1 MLGHV
6 LEAARALEASRIC
19 VVYGHGG
26 EAVRERLDAPDIA
39 WARQEPQLGTGHAVM
54 QALPHL
60 ADGEMALV
68 LYGDVPLIAV
78 PTLRRLEQA
87 AGRERLALLTVDMD
101 DPSGYGRVIRDDAG
115 RVIRIV
121 EEKDATPAERAVRE
135 VNTGVLVAPVAQLRA
150 WLGRLTNDNA
160 QGEYYLT
167 DIIGMAVEGGSRW

>member
-1 MLGHV
+1 
-6 LEAARALEASRIC
+6 
-19 VVYGHGG
+19 
-26 EAVRERLDAPDIA
+26 
-39 WARQEPQLGTGHAVM
+39 
-54 QALPHL
+54 
-60 ADGEMALV
+60 MALV

-78 PTLRRLEQA
+78 PTLRAWLEQA

-121 EEKDATPAERAVRE
+121 EEKDATPPSARCARSIPGAGRAGG
-135 VNTGVLVAPVAQLRA
+135 TMLA